1 MKTIITSSCFAFLL
15 AGTISAQ
22 ETPRLAL
29 DIGGGFTQSVGAT
42 GRNLDNGWNIGGGVG
57 YNFSPY
63 LGAMVQTNYNS
74 MGINSTTL
82 NNIGF
87 PGGDVHV
94 FSATIEPIVHLHPRG
109 HFDVY
114 IVGGGGLYHV
124 FQEFTAPSI
133 ATVTGFDPF
142 FGFFSAGVP
151 TTDVLASS
159 SVNKPGA
166 NIGMGIAMGSKWRAK
181 FYGEARYNHVFMSN
195 GQRMDYVPVTF
206 GIRW

>member
-1 MKTIITSSCFAFLL
+1 MKTIITTLCFSSFLVSIL
-15 AGTISAQ
+15 SAQ
-22 ETPRLAL
+22 ETQRLAF
-29 DIGGGFTQSVGAT
+29 DIGGGFTQTVGNT

-63 LGAMVQTNYNS
+63 LGAMVQTNFNS

-82 NNIGF
+82 NNLGF

-94 FSATIEPIVHLHPRG
+94 FSATIDPIVHLHPRG

-114 IVGGGGLYHV
+114 LVGGGGLYHV
-124 FQEFTAPSI
+124 YQEFTAPTI

-142 FGFFSAGVP
+142 FGFFNAGVP
-151 TTDVLASS
+151 TTAVVASS

-166 NIGMGIAMGSKWRAK
+166 NIGAGIALGTAWRAK
-181 FYGEARYNHVFMSN
+181 FYAEARWNHVFMSN
-195 GQRMDYVPVTF
+195 NQRMDYVPVTF
-206 GIRW
+206 GVRW